1 MDERTIVPSDFC
13 YKKHCRTI
21 VPSEYFDKHIDTT
34 KPIEI
39 DRTKVF
45 TWAFAQIKFIPGFYS
60 WKHYSDDI
68 DISKLSSFTLY
79 TVEVKASN
87 VFSIRGIT

>member
-1 MDERTIVPSDFC
+1 MINA
-13 YKKHCRTI
+13 YCRTI
-21 VPSEYFDKHIDTT
+21 VPSEYFDKTIDTT
-34 KPIEI
+34 KLIEI

-45 TWAFAQIKFIPGFYS
+45 TWAFAQIKFMPVFNS
-60 WKHYSDDI
+60 WTHYSGDI

-79 TVEVKASN
+79 AVEVKASN

>member
-1 MDERTIVPSDFC
+1 MI
-13 YKKHCRTI
+13 KHCRTI

-34 KPIEI
+34 KLIEI

-45 TWAFAQIKFIPGFYS
+45 TWAFAQIKFIPVFNS
-60 WKHYSDDI
+60 WKHCNSDDV

-79 TVEVKASN
+79 TLYTVFFDIWKVFKKTVASKQ
-87 VFSIRGIT
+87 

>member
-1 MDERTIVPSDFC
+1 MNVVTIVASGYFDE
-13 YKKHCRTI
+13 KHCRTI
-21 VPSEYFDKHIDTT
+21 VPPGYLDIHIDAT
-34 KPIEI
+34 KLIEI
-39 DRTKVF
+39 YRTKAF
-45 TWAFAQIKFIPGFYS
+45 TWAFTQTKFTPSFKNEFDS

-87 VFSIRGIT
+87 VFQ